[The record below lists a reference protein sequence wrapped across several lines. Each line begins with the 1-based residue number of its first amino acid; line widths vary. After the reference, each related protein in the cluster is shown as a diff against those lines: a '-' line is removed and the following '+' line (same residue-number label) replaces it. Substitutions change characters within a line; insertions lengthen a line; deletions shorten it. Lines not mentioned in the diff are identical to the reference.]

1 MKFFFQNFF
10 KIKFQDGT
18 KVFSAS
24 ADKTV
29 KMWDLASN
37 QQIQVAQHDQPVK
50 TCHFIKAPN
59 YTCLMTTSFDKT
71 IKVSVSISI
80 NVFSF
85 PDRFFFH
92 FSFGIYVKPNQQ

>member
-71 IKVSVSISI
+71 IKVSVYF
-80 NVFSF
+80 NQCFFS
-85 PDRFFFH
+85 
-92 FSFGIYVKPNQQ
+92 

>member
-71 IKVSVSISI
+71 IKVSVYF
-80 NVFSF
+80 NQCFFF
-85 PDRFFFH
+85 PDRFFH